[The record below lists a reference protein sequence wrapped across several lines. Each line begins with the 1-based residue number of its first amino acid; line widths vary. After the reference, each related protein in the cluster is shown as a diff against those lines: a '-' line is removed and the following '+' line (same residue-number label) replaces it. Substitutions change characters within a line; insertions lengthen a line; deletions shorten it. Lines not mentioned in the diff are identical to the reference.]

1 MIRSVNAS
9 RKNIGLPLVKRAAR
23 LSECRGYA
31 CLSGEAYEVRTG
43 YIARWSEEGSNAL
56 HMNNSILEKIEG
68 YNLHNWVY

>member
-31 CLSGEAYEVRTG
+31 CFSGEAYEVRTG
-43 YIARWSEEGSNAL
+43 YIAR
-56 HMNNSILEKIEG
+56 
-68 YNLHNWVY
+68 